1 MVVTLSA
8 VAALLIGLLV
18 TVSVRL
24 SQRYLADVEAHHR
37 EALASKATALAESN
51 AVVLKGL
58 ALDDVSPDAQRL
70 IERLVL
76 GDPDVVYG
84 MLTSRSGRVLAFA
97 GPGASTDRP
106 DPNACAS
113 VDLGPQSPN
122 VSGHTMRELTAF
134 GQYVFEVAL
143 PVLGGSETS
152 GTLRLGLS
160 ERSMHAAVRA
170 AREASQRDI
179 LTSLALALAAA
190 LAAAGVAA
198 MASRRAAARI
208 AKPVADLAAA
218 AKALAAGDRDVRVDI
233 RSDDEVEDL
242 GQAFNDMVAKLKESH
257 ESLEEMN
264 RTLETRVEA
273 RTNELASRNRD
284 MRTLLDN
291 VEDGLLTL
299 SPSGVMAMEHSAIL
313 DRWFGA
319 YAENTSFGAYLER
332 TSPAFS
338 AYLSVA
344 WEAIAAGFLPLE
356 VCIEQLPRHIE
367 ARGRTWQ
374 VRYTPIMS
382 SGRLDVV
389 LVVVRDITGELTR
402 QREEQA
408 QRDLL
413 NAFQRL
419 MRDRA
424 GFMAFHAEM
433 TDNVAAVCSGQHD
446 SDPLTLKRIVHTIKG
461 NAGIFGLEQLEALC
475 HRIEEEMIET
485 RDLPPDSSID
495 ELREAWQTL
504 TDNIIP
510 KSRSKGPTFDVP
522 SEEVQ
527 ELIVTLDSIPAAR
540 HLATQVEGWK
550 LEPIQVPLRRLAEQ
564 AAALA
569 KRLGK
574 GDIQVEVQAEL
585 IRYDSKRWAPLWSD
599 LVHVVRNAVDH
610 GLEMPDERKTLG
622 KPPATI
628 RLTAAWEGPDLVVT
642 ISDDGRGISFEA
654 VRAKATRLGLSAETH
669 EDLVAAL
676 FVDGVST
683 AESVSAISG
692 RGVGMSVVRARVEAM
707 GGAVTVHSVPGKG
720 TTWTFRFRRQ
730 PSMDGRGS
738 LRPSLG
744 ASLAPVLSLPAV

>member
-1 MVVTLSA
+1 
-8 VAALLIGLLV
+8 
-18 TVSVRL
+18 
-24 SQRYLADVEAHHR
+24 LADIEAQHR
-37 EALASKATALAESN
+37 ESLAAKATALAEST
-51 AVVLKGL
+51 ALALKGL
-58 ALDDVSPDAQRL
+58 PVDDVSPAADRL
-70 IERLVL
+70 TERLVA
-76 GDPDVVYG
+76 GDPDVVYV
-84 MLTSRSGRVLAFA
+84 MLTSRDGHDWAFSTS
-97 GPGASTDRP
+97 GASTGHR
-106 DPNACAS
+106 DPTAYAQL
-113 VDLGPQSPN
+113 DLTPQTLP
-122 VSGHTMRELTAF
+122 VSARTMRELNAF
-134 GQYVFEVAL
+134 GQRVLEVAL
-143 PVLGGSETS
+143 PVLSGTENP

-160 ERSMHAAVRA
+160 ERSMHSAVRA
-170 AREASQRDI
+170 AREASVHDI
-179 LTSLALALAAA
+179 LTILALALAAA
-190 LAAAGVAA
+190 IGAAGIAA
-198 MASRRAAARI
+198 MVTRQAATRI
-208 AKPVADLAAA
+208 ARPVSDLAVA
-218 AKALAAGDRDVRVDI
+218 AKALAAGDRDVRVEI
-233 RSDDEVEDL
+233 HSGDEVEDL
-242 GQAFNDMVAKLKESH
+242 GQAFNEMVCKLKASH
-257 ESLEEMN
+257 DSLEEMN
-264 RTLETRVEA
+264 RTLETRVQS
-273 RTNELASRNRD
+273 RTNELEGRNRD

-291 VEDGLLTL
+291 VEEGLLTL

-313 DRWFGA
+313 DRWFGP
-319 YAENTSFGAYLER
+319 YAENTSFSTYLER
-332 TSPAFS
+332 TSPTFS

-344 WEAIAAGFLPLE
+344 WEAVTAGFLPLE

-367 ARGRTWQ
+367 ARGCSWY

-382 SGRLDVV
+382 SGRLEVV
-389 LVVVRDITGELTR
+389 LVVIRDMTGELAR

-461 NAGIFGLEQLEALC
+461 NAGIFGLEQLETLC

-485 RDLPPDSSID
+485 RDLPPESSID
-495 ELREAWQTL
+495 ELRDAWQTL

-510 KSRSKGPTFDVP
+510 KSRSRRPTFDVP

-564 AAALA
+564 AVALA

-574 GDIQVEVQAEL
+574 GDIQVEVQAEM

-610 GLEMPDERKTLG
+610 GLEMPGERKALG
-622 KPPATI
+622 KPPAII
-628 RLTAAWEGPDLVVT
+628 RLTAAWDGSDLVVT
-642 ISDDGRGISFEA
+642 IADDGRGISFEA
-654 VRAKATRLGLSAETH
+654 VREKATRLGLPAATH

-692 RGVGMSVVRARVEAM
+692 RGVGMSVVRSRVESM
-707 GGAVTVHSVPGKG
+707 GGIVSVSSTPGKG
-720 TTWTFRFRRQ
+720 TTWTLRFHRQ
-730 PSMDGRGS
+730 APMDGRAS

-744 ASLAPVLSLPAV
+744 ASLAPMHSMAPR